1 MRAIQK
7 LHGKTALIT
16 GRQGSVYIAMARR
29 LANEGAYVFTMH
41 PGDSK
46 FAMEIQGIGKSV
58 TRLQGDVFD
67 PDDLRR
73 LFRQIREKRG
83 KIDIVVVTSSAPD
96 DYVPLSEITQE
107 HYEAVFGHP
116 VKGILFTIE
125 KALPLL
131 SDGASIILNTAIA
144 SATQLAGNSF
154 HSATVEAVLSFAR
167 ALTKQLEDRWIRVNA
182 VSSGTQDVPRVT
194 GKTVQQE
201 SLHSA
206 LQLDI
211 PITPDYVAA
220 LVVSFLCDDK
230 TGLTGAELSL
240 EGGVPRLG
248 ILADS
253 PAAGVLESA
262 SPDKMADAVLF
273 LASEESSRVTGMQL
287 FLNGRMAPL

>member
-16 GRQGSVYIAMARR
+16 GRQGGVCIAIARR

-58 TRLQGDVFD
+58 TWLQGDGFN

-73 LFRQIREKRG
+73 LFKQIREKRG

-144 SATQLAGNSF
+144 SETQLAGNSL
-154 HSATVEAVLSFAR
+154 HSATLEAVLSFGR
-167 ALTKQLEDRWIRVNA
+167 ALTKQCGRSLDSRERGEFRN
-182 VSSGTQDVPRVT
+182 SGCPARHRKNRAT
-194 GKTVQQE
+194 G
-201 SLHSA
+201 
-206 LQLDI
+206 I
-211 PITPDYVAA
+211 VAFGP
-220 LVVSFLCDDK
+220 S
-230 TGLTGAELSL
+230 T
-240 EGGVPRLG
+240 
-248 ILADS
+248 
-253 PAAGVLESA
+253 
-262 SPDKMADAVLF
+262 
-273 LASEESSRVTGMQL
+273 
-287 FLNGRMAPL
+287 